1 MCIADALVGHHAWAG
16 KLMSETKH
24 FKLLAL
30 LLCSMTISMTAEA
43 QCSTLVCNGA
53 TAQSPLEVAID
64 GACEVT
70 LIPDVILEAE
80 QICPGTK
87 VLTVRDMQANLIV
100 TGKDLLTFD
109 ASSYVGSTLSV
120 TVVDEDSG
128 VFCVGFIRIMDNLAP
143 ELSLCIDAQISCIG
157 DTSMVLL
164 GAPQVS
170 DNCDT
175 EVRLTYADQVI
186 PYSCD
191 SLTAG
196 LLERTW
202 LAIDGS
208 GNETTCTQQIVFER
222 PNLTAMVF
230 PADVIRHC
238 DNPSI
243 DPDSTGR
250 PSLDGVVI
258 ETGGLCNLSMTYE
271 DVTTPLCGQTE
282 FQVVRTW
289 TVTEH
294 CSGEVI
300 SGVQMILI
308 LDETGPSITCQ
319 DTIYATTEAGQCL
332 GTVILPAPT
341 MTDACDSAPDLV
353 VNTSYGAVGL
363 GPHTF
368 VPVGVHT
375 IQYIAIDECGN
386 TNICT
391 STLIVEDEEEPT
403 AVCNETIIA
412 LPSSGIAQVD
422 ALIFDEGSID
432 NCAQQLYYKVR
443 RMDTGQCN
451 NLNGDDSNQGGTQ
464 EWFDDQVTF
473 CCEDVNRENLIM
485 LRVYEID
492 PGLGPVDPN
501 RELAGGDLFGHFG
514 ECMINVEV
522 QDKIAPVIN
531 GVKDTIV
538 DCAIDLS
545 DLTIFGLPEVF
556 DNCSYQVGSTVTKD
570 LDECGLGVIRRIF
583 TAVDQS
589 GNQSRHTQI
598 IEVSVED
605 PYTEADIIWPQN
617 FSSDVCG
624 VSVDPENLPEGFNRP
639 IISAEKCGRLTVH
652 YEDDLYNLSYPACY
666 KIIRRW
672 SVVDWCTY
680 DPENPNDE
688 GRFDHIQVIKV
699 EDNDSPVLSCPEN
712 MVIGINKTCDSA
724 IVQMPI
730 VAATD
735 CNPDVLIT
743 NDSPYAYQSGADG
756 SGVYPLGQTTV
767 NFTATDRCGNVST
780 CSVLINVIDNTP
792 PSPVCIVGLSANVAM
807 MGDMKMAMVE
817 ASSFNGGSRDNCTR
831 SENLK
836 FTIRRANG
844 TPTEPPT
851 TEQLAFNCSEVG
863 THLIEFW
870 VTDQAGNSDYCETF
884 ISIQDLN
891 GLCPATLPET
901 VGMISGGI
909 ATENGEE
916 VEGVNVFIHNGE
928 PFEVQTNEFGYFELA
943 DMPLEKDYT
952 IVPQK
957 NGDISNGVSTLDLV
971 RITQHILKVKE
982 FESPYKIIAAD
993 VDRSGKITTLDLVQL
1008 RKVILNISTQ
1018 FSNGNR
1024 SWRFVDAR
1032 HHFRDPL
1039 NPYAEF
1045 FPELMNVNDFEGGA
1059 VSFDFVAIKIG
1070 DVNNSAKAS
1079 SISAEV
1085 LPRSTNDP
1093 IELQVADQF
1102 LAEGESVTFQVK
1114 SGGLQKILGYQMTLG
1129 VDHDALNIEQVHP
1142 NESLG
1147 ITQDHFGLQEMTN
1160 GLITNCWYTPRTVTW
1175 NEETSLFE
1183 VTVRA
1188 KRNTQLSQA
1197 IYLSSRITPTE
1208 AYIGE
1213 EETTAIKLAFKP
1225 DSQPSYHLG
1234 LEVYQNQPN
1243 PFQHRTK
1250 IPFQLSESG
1259 PVILKVFDSAGK
1271 LLMERT
1277 QEFHSGFNHIWI
1289 QAHELESTGIMYYQ
1303 MSTAHQA
1310 ITKKMLVMP

>member
-16 KLMSETKH
+16 KLMSVTKS

-30 LLCSMTISMTAEA
+30 WLCSMTITMTAEA
-43 QCSTLVCNGA
+43 QCSTLACNGS

-64 GACEVT
+64 GACEVS
-70 LIPDVILEAE
+70 LIPDVILEAT

-87 VLTVRDMQANLIV
+87 ILTVRDMQANLII
-100 TGKDLLTFD
+100 TGKDLLQFD
-109 ASSYVGSTLSV
+109 ASSYIGATLSV
-120 TVVDEDSG
+120 TVTDESTG

-143 ELSLCIDAQISCIG
+143 ELTLCIDAHVSCVG
-157 DTSMVLL
+157 DTSVTLL
-164 GAPQVS
+164 GAPEVL
-170 DNCDT
+170 DNCDS
-175 EVRLTYADQVI
+175 EVRLTYSDQVT

-202 LAIDGS
+202 RAIDGS
-208 GNETTCTQQIVFER
+208 GNETICTQQIIFER
-222 PNLTAMVF
+222 PTLTDVVF
-230 PADVIRHC
+230 PTDVTRHC
-238 DNPSI
+238 ENPSI
-243 DPDSTGR
+243 HPDSTGR
-250 PSLDGVVI
+250 PALEGVVL
-258 ETGGLCNLSMTYE
+258 ETGGLCNVSMTFE
-271 DVTTPLCGQTE
+271 DVTTPLCGNTE
-282 FQVVRTW
+282 FQIVRTW

-294 CSGEVI
+294 CSGDVI

-308 LDETGPSITCQ
+308 LDETGPSISCQ

-332 GTVILPAPT
+332 GTVMLPTPVI
-341 MTDACDSAPDLV
+341 TDQCDAAPDLV

-391 STLIVEDEEEPT
+391 STLIVEDQEEPT

-422 ALIFDEGSID
+422 ALVFDEGSTD
-432 NCAQQLYYKVR
+432 NCVQQLYYKVR
-443 RMDTGQCN
+443 RMDVGLCN
-451 NLNGDDSNQGGTQ
+451 NLNGDDSNLSGTQ

-473 CCEDVNRENLIM
+473 CCEDVSRENLIM
-485 LRVYEID
+485 LRVYEKD
-492 PGLGPVDPN
+492 PGLGPVDPS
-501 RELAGGDLFGHFG
+501 REQPGGDLYGHFG
-514 ECMINVEV
+514 ECMVNVDV
-522 QDKIAPVIN
+522 QDKIAPVIS
-531 GVKDTIV
+531 GVRDTVV

-545 DLTIFGLPEVF
+545 DLSIFGQPEVF
-556 DNCSYQVGSTVTKD
+556 DNCSYQIGNAVTKD
-570 LDECGLGVIRRIF
+570 LDECGLGVIRRVF

-605 PYTEADIIWPQN
+605 PYTEADITWPQN
-617 FSSDVCG
+617 FSSEVCG

-639 IISAEKCGRLTVH
+639 IIDTEKCGRLTVH

-672 SVVDWCTY
+672 SIVDWCTY
-680 DPENPNDE
+680 DPENPNGE

-699 EDNDSPVLSCPEN
+699 EDNESPILSCPEN
-712 MVIGINKTCDSA
+712 IVIGINKTCDSA
-724 IVQMPI
+724 IVNMPPVTAI
-730 VAATD
+730 D

-743 NDSPYAYQSGADG
+743 NDSPYAYQNGADG

-780 CSVLINVIDNTP
+780 CSVLINVVDNTAP
-792 PSPVCIVGLSANVAM
+792 TPVCIVGLSANVAM
-807 MGDMKMAMVE
+807 MGEMKMAMVN
-817 ASSFNGGSRDNCTR
+817 ASSFNGGSRDNCT
-831 SENLK
+831 SPENLT
-836 FTIRRANG
+836 FTIRRADG
-844 TPTEPPT
+844 TPTGPPT

-901 VGMISGGI
+901 VGMIAGGI
-909 ATENGEE
+909 ATENGEQ
-916 VEGVNVFIHNGE
+916 VEGVKVFIHNGE

-943 DMPLEKDYT
+943 DMPLERDYT

-957 NGDISNGVSTLDLV
+957 NGDIANGVSTLDLV
-971 RITQHILKVKE
+971 LITQHILKVKE

-1008 RKVILNISTQ
+1008 RKVILNVSTQ

-1045 FPELMNVNDFEGGA
+1045 FPELMNINDFDGGE
-1059 VSFDFVAIKIG
+1059 VSFDFVAIKVG
-1070 DVNNSAKAS
+1070 DVNNSVTAS
-1079 SISAEV
+1079 SLSGEV
-1085 LPRSTNDP
+1085 VARSTVEP
-1093 IELQVADQF
+1093 IQLQVEDQF
-1102 LAEGESVTFQVK
+1102 LEEGQSATFEVK
-1114 SGGLQKILGYQMTLG
+1114 SGTIQKVQGYQMTFG
-1129 VDHDALNIEQVHP
+1129 VDNEALVIEAIHP
-1142 NESLG
+1142 NDVLG
-1147 ITQDHFGLQEMTN
+1147 LTEDHFGLQEMEH
-1160 GLITNCWYTPRTVTW
+1160 GLITNCWYAPRITTW
-1175 NEETSLFE
+1175 NEETTLFE

-1188 KRNTQLSQA
+1188 KRSTQLSQA
-1197 IYLSSRITPTE
+1197 AYLTSRITPTE
-1208 AYIGE
+1208 GYVDQE
-1213 EETTAIKLAFKP
+1213 EPTDIKLVFKSETKLA
-1225 DSQPSYHLG
+1225 DNAG

-1243 PFQHRTK
+1243 PFQQRTK
-1250 IPFQLSESG
+1250 IPFHLTESG
-1259 PVILKVFDSAGK
+1259 PVTIKVFNSAGR
-1271 LLMERT
+1271 LLLERT
-1277 QEFHSGFNHIWI
+1277 KEFHSGFNHLWI
-1289 QAHELESTGIMYYQ
+1289 QAQELEGVGMMYYQ
-1303 MSTAHQA
+1303 ISTANQA
-1310 ITKKMLVMP
+1310 ITKKMLITP